1 MWLGVRPRRG
11 RGWGEGVRFDPGR
24 ATENYRLIYEV
35 LRERGEAT
43 AMDILVEVSKRK
55 GRPMSYS
62 DVTRKL
68 RRLEAAGVVEKVV
81 LVGASNPRILW
92 RLKEEEGEEG
102 EEAG

>member
-1 MWLGVRPRRG
+1 MAQGG
-11 RGWGEGVRFDPGR
+11 RGVGGGRDAVRFDPGR

>member
-1 MWLGVRPRRG
+1 
-11 RGWGEGVRFDPGR
+11 
-24 ATENYRLIYEV
+24 
-35 LRERGEAT
+35 
-43 AMDILVEVSKRK
+43 MDVLVEVSKRK

-81 LVGASNPRILW
+81 LVGASSPRILW
-92 RLKEEEGEEG
+92 RLKKGEEG

>member
-1 MWLGVRPRRG
+1 MARGG
-11 RGWGEGVRFDPGR
+11 RGVGGRGSGEGVRFDPGR

-68 RRLEAAGVVEKVV
+68 RRLEEAGVVEKVT
-81 LVGASNPRILW
+81 LVGASSPRILW
-92 RLKEEEGEEG
+92 RLKKGEEG

>member
-1 MWLGVRPRRG
+1 LARG
-11 RGWGEGVRFDPGR
+11 RGVGGRGAGGAVFDPGR

-68 RRLEAAGVVEKVV
+68 RRLEKAGVVKKVV

-92 RLKEEEGEEG
+92 RLEEG